1 VIRKKLKR
9 IWANEGDL
17 MARFT
22 EELSACENKRAL
34 EAHMERKRHFCDI
47 KKIKPQVASR
57 PALDLDFCC
66 VVSLLYKPGFLQF
79 SSAFVSFVML

>member
-1 VIRKKLKR
+1 VRTREHSRRTWREKGTF
-9 IWANEGDL
+9 A
-17 MARFT
+17 
-22 EELSACENKRAL
+22 
-34 EAHMERKRHFCDI
+34 I

-57 PALDLDFCC
+57 PALDLDFSC